1 MSRRR
6 AAPGPGAVALA
17 LALGPFSQGC
27 AEVRERTLPLPIPL
41 SYAQGGALYAAG
53 VATPT
58 PAAQCQPEDLPQ
70 RGGAPVLIDVGTP
83 LSAFREGEPGPD
95 QLHAH
100 GQVLLYGDGA
110 PRLRLCDLPLI
121 QTRQVAEEW
130 SLRWGDASLRP
141 EAILG
146 GNVLVRRFSL
156 RLSFGREPDEP
167 LCARPPCLR
176 IDRGD
181 IANNCQLAETGE
193 AVFPFR
199 PAGGE
204 ASTSLGDDVL
214 VQVGDNLLKYPA
226 TRVTIGACL
235 EPLARPERPSTE
247 PDSCLPCNQLNQSR
261 NEAFKAASL
270 YVPRAGATPRQA
282 CEGYCQLYGRGKQLE
297 DLAALCM
304 GNLSCADTP
313 AGVGEACAARNSG
326 PIQCTYQ
333 GETCTVSRALLED
346 LIEPGP
352 ESKERLRDPYY
363 ARAGVDARLLVST
376 ALPGLLLSRT
386 LYAHLRGEEE
396 ATRLLADASRAV
408 PLRYPGLPEET
419 AYRTTIGHKQAL
431 ALALVSRE
439 RFLSPC
445 AELARSRRQR
455 LALPWHQPATG
466 QYCQSCLRSACLIN
480 LGRDP
485 TQLQDRCGFTGMNN
499 DQVTLACDDA
509 SAPVAAV
516 IEMEEPLEALVVP
529 DGAALLRAVN
539 ADLRTT
545 TAQADGILGVSVL
558 ERLQAEI
565 DLVAGRVI
573 AHCRCG
579 SDPARCRA
587 YRRITYKRADDS
599 CAQGDQISLPAQG
612 EIGHIPIKSC
622 L

>member
-6 AAPGPGAVALA
+6 AAPGILAVALGLFA
-17 LALGPFSQGC
+17 QGC
-27 AEVRERTLPLPIPL
+27 TEVRERALPLPIPL
-41 SYAQGGALYAAG
+41 SYTQGGPLYAAG
-53 VATPT
+53 VATAT

-70 RGGAPVLIDVGTP
+70 RSGAPVLIDVGTP
-83 LSAFREGEPGPD
+83 LSAFREGDAGPD

-100 GQVLLYGDGA
+100 GQLLLYGDGA

-121 QTRQVAEEW
+121 QTRQAAQDW

-204 ASTSLGDDVL
+204 ASTPLGDDVL

-226 TRVTIGACL
+226 TRVTVGACL
-235 EPLARPERPSTE
+235 EPLARPELPSSE
-247 PDSCLPCNQLNQSR
+247 RDSCLPCSALNQLR
-261 NEAFKAASL
+261 LEALKAAAD
-270 YVPRAGATPRQA
+270 YVPPAGATPRQA
-282 CEGYCQLYGRGKQLE
+282 CEGYCQLDAREKQFAE
-297 DLAALCM
+297 LATHCQPDPALV
-304 GNLSCADTP
+304 CADTP
-313 AGVGEACAARNSG
+313 AGVGQGCAQADG

-333 GETCTVSRALLED
+333 GESCTVSRLLLED
-346 LIEPGP
+346 LIEREPG
-352 ESKERLRDPYY
+352 LRAPYY
-363 ARAGVDARLLVST
+363 GSTGVDARLLIST

-396 ATRLLADASRAV
+396 ATRLLTDVSRAV

-419 AYRTTIGHKQAL
+419 AYRATVGHKQAL

-455 LALPWHQPATG
+455 LALPWYAPTTG
-466 QYCQSCLRSACLIN
+466 KYCQFCLPSACLIN

-485 TQLQDRCGFTGMNN
+485 ARLQARCGFTGTNN

-516 IEMEEPLEALVVP
+516 IEMEEPLDALVVP

-539 ADLRTT
+539 ADLRTS

-565 DLVAGRVI
+565 DLVTGRVI
-573 AHCRCG
+573 AHCRCD

-587 YRRITYKRADDS
+587 YRRLTYKRADDF
-599 CAQGDQISLPAQG
+599 CAQGDQLSLPAQSDVG
-612 EIGHIPIKSC
+612 LISTKSC